1 MPTFNC
7 MNEGALSRQAP
18 LLYLKPVQTGFP
30 ADSDARLVV
39 LPLSRGL
46 IVPQA
51 EWQSSSFR
59 ICIAAASVY
68 NLSVPDTATC
78 ACSKAVCCRPLSMHA
93 SPAEC
98 HVNS

>member
-39 LPLSRGL
+39 LPLFMRTDSPSGRVAVKLLLNLYCSRL
-46 IVPQA
+46 CV
-51 EWQSSSFR
+51 QSLYTSHCHMRMQKS
-59 ICIAAASVY
+59 CVLPAVEH
-68 NLSVPDTATC
+68 
-78 ACSKAVCCRPLSMHA
+78 ACPSC
-93 SPAEC
+93 
-98 HVNS
+98 